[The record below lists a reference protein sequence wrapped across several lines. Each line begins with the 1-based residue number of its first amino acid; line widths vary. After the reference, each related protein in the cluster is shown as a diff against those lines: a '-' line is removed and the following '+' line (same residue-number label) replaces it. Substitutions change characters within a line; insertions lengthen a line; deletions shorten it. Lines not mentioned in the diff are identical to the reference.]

1 MTPWFETRKPDLVV
15 ISSDWIEHGRPAF
28 YDSMMENLRGTL
40 ASLAGRGIPVI
51 LLGPSVQFK
60 DRLPP
65 MLIRA
70 HLRQI
75 QPSPRD
81 MVRQDIFALDVRMR
95 AALPST
101 DKFTY
106 VSILDAVCPAQQ
118 CPLTVDDG
126 VPLAWDFAHLTVEG
140 SEYVT
145 SKIAGSLGLKA
156 MADSHSSH

>member
-1 MTPWFETRKPDLVV
+1 
-15 ISSDWIEHGRPAF
+15 
-28 YDSMMENLRGTL
+28 
-40 ASLAGRGIPVI
+40 
-51 LLGPSVQFK
+51 
-60 DRLPP
+60 
-65 MLIRA
+65 
-70 HLRQI
+70 
-75 QPSPRD
+75 
-81 MVRQDIFALDVRMR
+81 MR